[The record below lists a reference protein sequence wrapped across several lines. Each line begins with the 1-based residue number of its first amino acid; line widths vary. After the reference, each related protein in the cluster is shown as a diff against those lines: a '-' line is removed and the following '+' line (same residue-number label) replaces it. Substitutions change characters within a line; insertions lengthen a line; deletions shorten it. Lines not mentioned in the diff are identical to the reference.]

1 MIDLTESVEFD
12 KISKRLASIPK
23 DAPKILAT
31 ALNQTARD
39 AQKLLLKEAKDKYT
53 IKPKYFNKGSQGLQI
68 RKATTRTLSA
78 MLDSKGAPINIY
90 NFKIRATET
99 STRASVKKGGG
110 MKNLL
115 IGNRWAFVQTMK
127 SGHTGVFQR
136 ERERDNP
143 GDSKIGRHGLGIH
156 EKFSLSV
163 PQMIGNEEEVYGK
176 LEPEIG
182 EILQKHVE
190 EQIQKLFA
198 KKEAS

>member
-1 MIDLTESVEFD
+1 MIDLTASVEFD
-12 KISKRLASIPK
+12 KISKQLASIPK

-39 AQKLLLKEAKDKYT
+39 AQKILLKEAKDSYT

-78 MLDSKGAPINIY
+78 MLDSKGEPIDLY
-90 NFKIRATET
+90 NFKNRATET

-115 IGNRWAFVQTMK
+115 IEDRWAFVATMK
-127 SGHTGVFQR
+127 SGHTGLFQR
-136 ERERDNP
+136 AGKSRLP
-143 GDSKIGRHGLGIH
+143 IKK
-156 EKFSLSV
+156 KFSLSV

-190 EQIQKLFA
+190 EQIQKLIA

>member
-1 MIDLTESVEFD
+1 MIDLTASVEFK
-12 KISKRLASIPK
+12 KISKQLASIPK
-23 DAPKILAT
+23 DAPKVLAA

-39 AQKLLLKEAKDKYT
+39 AQKILLKEAKDSYT

-78 MLDSKGAPINIY
+78 ILDSEGEPIDLY
-90 NFKIRATET
+90 NFKNRATET

-110 MKNLL
+110 MKNIL
-115 IGNRWAFVQTMK
+115 IEDRWAFVATMK
-127 SGHTGVFQR
+127 SEHTGLFQR
-136 ERERDNP
+136 AGKNRFP
-143 GDSKIGRHGLGIH
+143 IH
-156 EKFSLSV
+156 KKFSLSV

-190 EQIQKLFA
+190 EQIQKLIA